1 MAIANTFITLI
12 LLSLFVAVYPS
23 LPTLKDFESEC
34 WEFESLRP
42 HQLYQSCNSASNFLI
57 AFVAVPEFFVLQSYP
72 SAEGLALE
80 IGITHRYIMSG
91 MLFIVVCFAF
101 QSRNVEKVD
110 NQKAI
115 LLGAAIGFSAM
126 CAVIISMPVFRG
138 IPLSIPPMIATGTIA
153 ALSFWSRSKLS

>member
-1 MAIANTFITLI
+1 MPYKIMMSINATVPLI
-12 LLSLFVAVYPS
+12 
-23 LPTLKDFESEC
+23 
-34 WEFESLRP
+34 
-42 HQLYQSCNSASNFLI
+42 FLI

-80 IGITHRYIMSG
+80 IGITHRYIMAG
-91 MLFIVVCFAF
+91 MLFMVVCIAF
-101 QSRNVEKVD
+101 LSRNVEKVD
-110 NQKAI
+110 NQKEI
-115 LLGAAIGFSAM
+115 LLGAAIGLSVM

>member
-1 MAIANTFITLI
+1 MPFKKMISIAAAVPLI
-12 LLSLFVAVYPS
+12 
-23 LPTLKDFESEC
+23 
-34 WEFESLRP
+34 
-42 HQLYQSCNSASNFLI
+42 FLI

-91 MLFIVVCFAF
+91 MLFMVVCFAF
-101 QSRNVEKVD
+101 LSRNVDKVD
-110 NQKAI
+110 NQKEI
-115 LLGAAIGFSAM
+115 LLSASIGFSVM

>member
-1 MAIANTFITLI
+1 MPYKIMMSINATVPLI
-12 LLSLFVAVYPS
+12 
-23 LPTLKDFESEC
+23 
-34 WEFESLRP
+34 
-42 HQLYQSCNSASNFLI
+42 FLI
-57 AFVAVPEFFVLQSYP
+57 AFIAVPEFFVLQSYP

-91 MLFIVVCFAF
+91 MLLMVTCFAF
-101 QSRNVEKVD
+101 LSRNVEKVD
-110 NQKAI
+110 NQKEI
-115 LLGAAIGFSAM
+115 LLGAAIGFSVM

>member
-1 MAIANTFITLI
+1 MMSIVATVPLI
-12 LLSLFVAVYPS
+12 
-23 LPTLKDFESEC
+23 
-34 WEFESLRP
+34 
-42 HQLYQSCNSASNFLI
+42 FLI

-91 MLFIVVCFAF
+91 MLFIVACFAF

-110 NQKAI
+110 NQKEI
-115 LLGAAIGFSAM
+115 LLGAAIGFSGM
-126 CAVIISMPVFRG
+126 CAVIISMTVFRC
-138 IPLSIPPMIATGTIA
+138 IPLNIPPMIATGTIA